1 MNNLNL
7 EDLKKRHIQYDWKT
21 IFVGIQ
27 EKYFNKGVI
36 SHYAVELMEIGD
48 ESEFVHELAWGVSSE
63 DLDKVMLAIKTN
75 YFPQLNEESTILIE
89 ENRKLR
95 FVYLSKIKETCKD
108 ENELLSK
115 IAEFYGNHNYPED
128 MITFVNYMPQ
138 ELPTKHEDI
147 MNRFEIFLKRE
158 RIRFS

>member
-7 EDLKKRHIQYDWKT
+7 EDFKKVHIQYDWKT

-27 EKYFNKGVI
+27 EKYFNKEVI

-75 YFPQLNEESTILIE
+75 YFLQLNEESTILIE

-138 ELPTKHEDI
+138 EPPTTHEDI
-147 MNRFEIFLKRE
+147 MNRFENFLKQE

>member
-1 MNNLNL
+1 MNL

-21 IFVGIQ
+21 IFVGIK

-108 ENELLSK
+108 ENKLLSK

-138 ELPTKHEDI
+138 KLPTTHEDI